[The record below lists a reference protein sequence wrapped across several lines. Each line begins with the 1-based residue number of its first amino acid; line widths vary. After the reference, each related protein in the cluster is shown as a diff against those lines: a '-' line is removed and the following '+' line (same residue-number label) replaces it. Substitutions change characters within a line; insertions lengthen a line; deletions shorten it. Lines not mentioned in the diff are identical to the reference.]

1 MIASFFIKRAELPLG
16 TYLTRRA
23 AGTYG
28 NAGTGPHQFLAGK
41 LRKPI
46 AITNQ
51 RGNFRQHQHFWYS
64 GAPAYKS
71 CTISIVLY

>member
-1 MIASFFIKRAELPLG
+1 MKIKKTSGKMIASFFIKRAELPLG

-41 LRKPI
+41 STPLPFQ
-46 AITNQ
+46 T
-51 RGNFRQHQHFWYS
+51 RGAVLAKHQHF
-64 GAPAYKS
+64 
-71 CTISIVLY
+71 